1 MTSYLPISRYCDSR
15 NSSLLISTECD
26 LSFLRMLLIL
36 FLYPLLWYH
45 ILTCG
50 LFLFLSLL
58 TPLLACRRKRLCFI
72 KPCIPCSASFNAE
85 HIMGDQYVVTEFNR
99 ILVSPIQNVSLFPFI
114 LFQSFTKISLLEW
127 DALDCSSPR
136 WNLLSQNSCNT
147 SGQYHTI

>member
-1 MTSYLPISRYCDSR
+1 MSELRR
-15 NSSLLISTECD
+15 NICMFDINSFIIKYS
-26 LSFLRMLLIL
+26 LSFL
-36 FLYPLLWYH
+36 PCVLWYH